1 MSLLHLRE
9 VFHQLVT
16 KRDCNSSLK
25 RPIGSFVEV
34 SGFSFSGSHPCR
46 GHQRHSGRREARFS
60 EMQCCTKQ
68 RKSPSLGS
76 FQAVYA
82 QMTTTK
88 RSIIFISGG
97 LFFFNLFS
105 NSKKEQENFFSV
117 QRVHNVKRWRNAAP
131 AKDRIG
137 Q

>member
-1 MSLLHLRE
+1 MLY
-9 VFHQLVT
+9 
-16 KRDCNSSLK
+16 KAK
-25 RPIGSFVEV
+25 KIP
-34 SGFSFSGSHPCR
+34 FSG
-46 GHQRHSGRREARFS
+46 QLSGCLR
-60 EMQCCTKQ
+60 TDD
-68 RKSPSLGS
+68 
-76 FQAVYA
+76 YY
-82 QMTTTK
+82 K